1 MPNLFKLF
9 NIVLFNLG
17 LCTDNH
23 FVLIRV
29 YDCDLQEQ
37 IEPKFPVILKNELQ
51 NHSNKHNLVIKF
63 IKKDKQPNI
72 KLLEKI
78 LDFKI
83 TKQDL

>member
-1 MPNLFKLF
+1 M
-9 NIVLFNLG
+9 G

-23 FVLIRV
+23 FVHIRV

-37 IEPKFPVILKNELQ
+37 IEPKLPVIWKNELK
-51 NHSNKHNLVIKF
+51 NHYNKHNLVIKF

-83 TKQDL
+83 TKQDLKLCSEIFDKRI